1 MVLLYN
7 IYMKSGVISN
17 YNELKERL
25 GFFADDEYREFV
37 MKFCP
42 SERPFLGV
50 RVPQIREIT
59 NAVPKEKIDEFL
71 KVEPVGYEE
80 VLARGFLVARLDYPE
95 MMKRFNSQVKYI
107 DDWSTCDT
115 FCSAVGKKVRKNR
128 TEFFEKKIDRLL
140 VSKGEF
146 AVRTGLVLLKCS
158 YVDLEWLSVIF
169 DRVENLAERREYYIR
184 MAIAWLVAECF
195 IKFPTATTGY
205 LVSSGLPA
213 WTFNKI
219 ISKACDSYRV
229 DAETKELLKKM
240 RK

>member
-1 MVLLYN
+1 
-7 IYMKSGVISN
+7 MKFGVIRT
-17 YNELKERL
+17 YDELKGRL
-25 GFFADDEYREFV
+25 GFCADDEYREFV
-37 MKFCP
+37 MKICP
-42 SERPFLGV
+42 SKRPFLGV
-50 RVPQIREIT
+50 RVPQIREI
-59 NAVPKEKIDEFL
+59 ASLVSDEKINEFL
-71 KVEPVGYEE
+71 KVEPIGYEE
-80 VLARGFLVARLDYPE
+80 ILARGFLVARLDYPE
-95 MMKRFNSQVKYI
+95 MVKKFNSQIKYI

-115 FCSAVGKKVRKNR
+115 FCSAISKIVRKNR
-128 TEFFEKKIDRLL
+128 TDFFENKLERLL
-140 VSKGEF
+140 VDKREF

-158 YVDLEWLSVIF
+158 YVDLDWLPVIF
-169 DRVENLAERREYYIR
+169 DRVENLAEREEYYVR

-229 DAETKELLKKM
+229 DAETKELLRRM